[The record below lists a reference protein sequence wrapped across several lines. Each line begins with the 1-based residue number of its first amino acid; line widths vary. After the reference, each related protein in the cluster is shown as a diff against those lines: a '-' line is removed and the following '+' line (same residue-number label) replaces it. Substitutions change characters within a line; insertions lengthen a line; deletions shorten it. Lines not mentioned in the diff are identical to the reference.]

1 MTVVNNIL
9 KAAVVFVVLLAIA
22 VNSHEDINAV
32 SNTFHGVDVSYL
44 LMFHMTL
51 PHNKT
56 FVYRTISRQYI
67 QLIMPTMN
75 SY

>member
-32 SNTFHGVDVSYL
+32 SNTFHGVDVSITYL
-44 LMFHMTL
+44 FYL
-51 PHNKT
+51 
-56 FVYRTISRQYI
+56 
-67 QLIMPTMN
+67 
-75 SY
+75 